1 MLAVEDIHCAYG
13 PIEAVRGLSIEAPD
27 GSVVCILGANGAG
40 KSTTLKAIAGLLRPR
55 RGRVVLDGRDVTRL
69 DSASR
74 LSRGIALAP
83 EGRRMFADFSVRDNL
98 RIGGHTLSRRR
109 LEERIREMVDLFPLI
124 GERMSQPAGSLSG
137 GEQQMLA
144 IARALI
150 TEPKVLLL
158 DEPSLGLAP
167 IITRQVFDV
176 VAQIRQRGTTTI
188 LVEQN
193 SLALTVADHGYVLAE
208 GRLDHEGPASELFG
222 DERLRRAYLGG

>member
-1 MLAVEDIHCAYG
+1 MLTVEDLHCSYG
-13 PIEAVRGLSIEAPD
+13 PIEAVRGLSIQAQA
-27 GSVVCILGANGAG
+27 GSVICILGANGAG
-40 KSTTLKAIAGLLRPR
+40 KSTTLKAIAGLLRAR

-69 DSASR
+69 DPARR
-74 LSRGIALAP
+74 LTLGIALAP
-83 EGRRMFADFSVRDNL
+83 EGRRIFSDFTVRDNL
-98 RIGGHTLSRRR
+98 RIGGHTLSRAR
-109 LEERIREMVDLFPLI
+109 LEGRIAEMAQLFPLL

-144 IARALI
+144 IARALM
-150 TEPKVLLL
+150 TEPRVLLL

-176 VAQIRQRGTTTI
+176 VAQIRDRGTTVV

-193 SLALTVADHGYVLAE
+193 TLALHVADHGYVLSE
-208 GRLDHEGPASELFG
+208 GRLDHEAPADELFG